1 MTRTLKVV
9 GQGLALGLVLLST
22 AGKSQA
28 QFGGNSAGFGNAGG
42 GAIYRDRTDNVE
54 TSPTLSERNK
64 RQSNSSGESGS
75 VYLDAGVLM
84 NVKADEYVAVF
95 AVNVEGTTPLENDT
109 KINGMIAQFRKG
121 LQGLGIKDKDVFVD
135 FVSQTRI
142 YRSIL
147 DQEKM
152 AAQEELVG
160 FELKKNV
167 SVHFT
172 DKNLLDAMVT
182 VAARAQIYDVVK
194 VDYVVRD
201 AQAIK
206 DRVRAEVLRILKN
219 KAAQY
224 DTQLGLKLYGPLQI
238 MVDSP
243 SVYYPVEQYRS
254 YVAAEAETV
263 VLPPDKYTVKKLRRS
278 RTFYFDPLNG
288 STFDTVINP
297 VIVEPVVQFTAYIR
311 ARYGNIGAILR

>member
-9 GQGLALGLVLLST
+9 GQGLVLGLLLFNV
-22 AGKSQA
+22 KSSHA
-28 QFGGNSAGFGNAGG
+28 QFGGNSAGFGGAAGG
-42 GAIYRDRTDNVE
+42 TIYRDRPDNSE
-54 TSPTLSERNK
+54 TNPTLNERNK
-64 RQSNSSGESGS
+64 RQYNSSSESGS

-95 AVNVEGTTPLENDT
+95 AVNVEGATPLENDT

-121 LQGLGIKDKDVFVD
+121 LQALGIKEKDVFVD

-142 YRSIL
+142 YRSTL
-147 DQEKM
+147 DQ
-152 AAQEELVG
+152 ANLTAQEELVG

-172 DKNLLDAMVT
+172 DKNLLDQMVT
-182 VAARAQIYDVVK
+182 SAARAQIYDVVK

-201 AQAIK
+201 AQAVK
-206 DRVRAEVLRILKN
+206 DRVRAEALRILKS
-219 KAAQY
+219 KAEQY

-243 SVYYPVEQYRS
+243 SVYYPVEQYHS
-254 YVAAEAETV
+254 YVAAEAETLIV
-263 VLPPDKYTVKKLRRS
+263 PSDKYTVKKLRRS
-278 RTFYFDPLNG
+278 RTFFFDPLNG